1 MNEMDMLSRLR
12 DEVPL
17 AEPSPT
23 AQRAFRDGLTG
34 ATGTSRS
41 RRPRHGAPFS
51 LGRSSMLAGA
61 TALAVG
67 VTAGLVVL
75 ALPSGRQP
83 STASATGATGARATS
98 TAAAKP
104 TGTSG
109 TALPLP
115 GTTRSAQLLAD
126 TAATAV
132 LSQPAVKADQW
143 VYRRMEFYRQPL
155 PVATRFKLQP
165 YLTENTW
172 MMADG
177 AHFTTTG
184 SATGSVLD
192 LWAQAPVP
200 YGQLDSLPAN
210 PAALDA
216 YLAHLSYPNP
226 NATTANKSTAE
237 FSAVEGL
244 LTSYVLPP
252 KLTAELFHALA
263 DIPTVYAK
271 QDVKDLDGQIG
282 VAFIKPA
289 NEQSVNDELILSPT
303 DYRVLAQASWQ
314 AGVIPLH
321 EEMFLAQALV
331 SGPGK
336 LP

>member
-34 ATGTSRS
+34 GTGTSGS
-41 RRPRHGAPFS
+41 RRPWHVARFS

-83 STASATGATGARATS
+83 STASATGATGDRATR

-115 GTTRSAQLLAD
+115 GTTKSAQLLAD

-132 LSQPAVKADQW
+132 LSQPAVKAGQW
-143 VYRRMEFYRQPL
+143 VYRRMEWYHQPIPNLPNLRQYI
-155 PVATRFKLQP
+155 V
-165 YLTENTW
+165 ENVW

-184 SATGSVLD
+184 NVFGLMD
-192 LWAQAPVP
+192 EAPVS

-216 YLAHLSYPNP
+216 YIARLSYPNP
-226 NATTANKSTAE
+226 NATTANKATAE
-237 FSAVEGL
+237 FDGVAGL
-244 LTSYVLPP
+244 LTCYVLPP

-263 DIPTVYAK
+263 DIPTVFAK
-271 QDVKDLDGQIG
+271 QGVKDKAGQVG
-282 VAFIKPA
+282 VAFIKPYNA
-289 NEQSVNDELILSPT
+289 QSVNEEIILSPA
-303 DYRVLAQASWQ
+303 DYRVLARADWQ
-314 AGVIPLH
+314 AGVIPMQ

-331 SGPGK
+331 SGSGK